1 MRVPCRNKSEKQ
13 NFAEKID
20 EIGQG
25 RGTGSRGTK
34 TGEHMKPNAMFTT
47 LKENKDF
54 RRLYHRGKSYVSPV
68 LVTYVMKNRKAGLRI
83 GFTTSK
89 KIGIAVQRNRSR
101 RIMREAFRL
110 IAPELKT
117 GYDFVFVA
125 RGKTPFVK
133 CEAVKRAMT
142 KQLKE
147 AGVFK

>member
-1 MRVPCRNKSEKQ
+1 
-13 NFAEKID
+13 
-20 EIGQG
+20 
-25 RGTGSRGTK
+25 
-34 TGEHMKPNAMFTT
+34 MKPNAMFTT

-110 IAPELKT
+110 IAPELNT

>member
-1 MRVPCRNKSEKQ
+1 
-13 NFAEKID
+13 
-20 EIGQG
+20 
-25 RGTGSRGTK
+25 
-34 TGEHMKPNAMFTT
+34 MKPNAMFTT

-117 GYDFVFVA
+117 GDEFVFVA

>member
-1 MRVPCRNKSEKQ
+1 MN
-13 NFAEKID
+13 
-20 EIGQG
+20 
-25 RGTGSRGTK
+25 
-34 TGEHMKPNAMFTT
+34 PNAMFTT

>member
-1 MRVPCRNKSEKQ
+1 
-13 NFAEKID
+13 
-20 EIGQG
+20 
-25 RGTGSRGTK
+25 
-34 TGEHMKPNAMFTT
+34 MKPNAMFTT

-83 GFTTSK
+83 GFTT
-89 KIGIAVQRNRSR
+89 R

>member
-1 MRVPCRNKSEKQ
+1 
-13 NFAEKID
+13 
-20 EIGQG
+20 
-25 RGTGSRGTK
+25 
-34 TGEHMKPNAMFTT
+34 MKPNAMFTT

-117 GYDFVFVA
+117 GNDFVFVA

>member
-1 MRVPCRNKSEKQ
+1 
-13 NFAEKID
+13 
-20 EIGQG
+20 
-25 RGTGSRGTK
+25 
-34 TGEHMKPNAMFTT
+34 MKPNAMFTT

-117 GYDFVFVA
+117 GDDFVFVA

>member
-1 MRVPCRNKSEKQ
+1 
-13 NFAEKID
+13 
-20 EIGQG
+20 
-25 RGTGSRGTK
+25 
-34 TGEHMKPNAMFTT
+34 MKPNAMFTT

-125 RGKTPFVK
+125 RSAINEKKYSDV
-133 CEAVKRAMT
+133 EAAMINLF
-142 KQLKE
+142 KK
-147 AGVFK
+147 AGIYLQ